1 MAWHRLYDG
10 AMTAGR
16 MPIRLTTLRPMRDGA
31 IVACVVLAIA
41 HFTGYVQTGNG
52 MAMLVG
58 VVALVP
64 ALLGPT
70 PATRWLS
77 GAGSAGPPPSAARS
91 SLPR

>member
-1 MAWHRLYDG
+1 
-10 AMTAGR
+10 MTAGR

-58 VVALVP
+58 VVALVAVVP
-64 ALLGPT
+64 ALLGPA
-70 PATRWLS
+70 PAMCWLS

-91 SLPR
+91 SLLR